1 MIQYHV
7 LVSGKVQGV
16 GFRYFVQM
24 TAMQYEITGWVKNR
38 SNGMVE
44 IVAIGEQNVLDSF
57 LVEIKRGNR
66 FAKVQKMDIT
76 KEETSELFTSFHI
89 TY

>member
-44 IVAIGEQNVLDSF
+44 MVPIGEQNVLDSF
-57 LVEIKRGNR
+57 LEEIKRGNR

-76 KEETSELFTSFHI
+76 KEEPSELFTSFHI

>member
-76 KEETSELFTSFHI
+76 KEETSELFTSFRI

>member
-1 MIQYHV
+1 MLQYHV

-24 TAMQYEITGWVKNR
+24 TAIKLQITGWVRNK

-44 IVAIGEQNVLDSF
+44 IMAHGSKNLLDPF
-57 LVEIKRGNR
+57 MEEIKKGNR
-66 FAKVQKMDIT
+66 FAKVQDMEIT
-76 KEETSELFTSFHI
+76 IGEPEKLFSSFKVLA
-89 TY
+89 

>member
-24 TAMQYEITGWVKNR
+24 TALQHQVTGWVKNN
-38 SNGMVE
+38 SDGMVE
-44 IVAIGEQNVLDSF
+44 LVAIGEQNVLDIF
-57 LVEIKRGNR
+57 VEEIKKGNR
-66 FAKVQKMDIT
+66 FAKVQQMQIT
-76 KEETSELFTSFHI
+76 KDEPKELFSSFRVV
-89 TY
+89 Y

>member
-76 KEETSELFTSFHI
+76 KEEPSELFTSFHI